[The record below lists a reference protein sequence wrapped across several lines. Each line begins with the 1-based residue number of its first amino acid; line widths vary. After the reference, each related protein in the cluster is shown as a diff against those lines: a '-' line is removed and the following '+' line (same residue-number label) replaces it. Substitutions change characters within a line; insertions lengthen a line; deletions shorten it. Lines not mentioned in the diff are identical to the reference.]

1 MTLDRG
7 RELAGRRI
15 GVTGAGGFVGLALC
29 ARLVSLGAA
38 VVGLEWDPRRT
49 AAVRDAGAE
58 PRLVDVTDAAA
69 TAEGLSD
76 CALVVHTAALVSDS
90 GPMSDFIH
98 VNVTGT
104 RNVLD
109 AARQAGARRVVHVS
123 SVAVWGYE
131 FAGELGAGASPR
143 PCGAP
148 YIDTKGA
155 SDQMALRAGAVVV
168 RPGDV
173 YGPGSVPWAI
183 RPLQA
188 LRRGLLFMP
197 RGGGGWMAPV
207 YVEDLVD
214 CLVLALAHPDA
225 KGAFTVWDG
234 HAVRASEFFA
244 FYAQMLGRA
253 SVPSLPLALLRLGAA
268 AEELF
273 AHMSGTAPAVS
284 RQALTYVSRRAL
296 FPNDRARRV
305 LGWQPQTNLAE
316 GMADTER
323 WFRAQGML

>member
-1 MTLDRG
+1 MTLDRAQ
-7 RELAGRRI
+7 ELEGYRI
-15 GVTGAGGFVGLALC
+15 GVTGAGGFIGLALC
-29 ARLVSLGAA
+29 SRLVSLGAA
-38 VVGLEWDPRRT
+38 VVGLESDQRRA
-49 AAVRDAGAE
+49 AAVHGTGAE
-58 PRLVDVTDAAA
+58 PRALDITDADAA
-69 TAEGLSD
+69 TRGLSD
-76 CALVVHTAALVSDS
+76 CPLVVHTAALVSE
-90 GPMSDFIH
+90 GGRMSDFIR
-98 VNVTGT
+98 VNVRGT
-104 RNVLD
+104 RNVLE
-109 AARQAGARRVVHVS
+109 AARRADARRVVHIS

-131 FAGELGAGASPR
+131 FPNELDAGASPR

-188 LRRGLLFMP
+188 LRRGLLFVP
-197 RGGGGWMAPV
+197 RDGGGWMTPV
-207 YVEDLVD
+207 YVQDLVD
-214 CLVLALAHPDA
+214 CLVLALRHPDA
-225 KGAFTVWDG
+225 KGAFTAWDG

-244 FYAQMLGRA
+244 FYARMLGRP
-253 SVPSLPLALLRLGAA
+253 SVPSLPRPLLRLGAA
-268 AEELF
+268 AQEL
-273 AHMSGTAPAVS
+273 AGQMTRTTPAVS

-305 LGWQPQTNLAE
+305 LGWRPRTSLAE